1 MDPVN
6 IIKGG
11 VSDLPR
17 DDVDTDQIIPARF
30 MKRVERTGYG
40 EFLFFDAKQS
50 PDFHVASNPILTTGQ
65 NFGCGSSREHA
76 PWALEDFGFKAIVA
90 PSLADIFASNSTKVG
105 LLPVVLSDE
114 EVRKVA
120 AAGEAE
126 INLEAQTITA
136 GGETF
141 SFPIDADTKYRL
153 INGLDEIGQTLAEAS
168 KIDTYEAQRER
179 SGPVTTALPA
189 EKPLK
194 TLPIA

>member
-11 VSDLPR
+11 VSDLNR

-40 EFLFFDAKQS
+40 EFLFFDAKQAAG
-50 PDFHVASNPILTTGQ
+50 FHVDPNPILTTGQ

-76 PWALEDFGFKAIVA
+76 PWALEDFGFRAIVA

-105 LLPVVLSDE
+105 LLPVVLAED

-153 INGLDEIGQTLAEAS
+153 INGLDEIGQTLAEAD
-168 KIDTYEAQRER
+168 KIEAYEATRER
-179 SGPVTTALPA
+179 TGPVTTSLPA
-189 EKPLK
+189 EQPLK